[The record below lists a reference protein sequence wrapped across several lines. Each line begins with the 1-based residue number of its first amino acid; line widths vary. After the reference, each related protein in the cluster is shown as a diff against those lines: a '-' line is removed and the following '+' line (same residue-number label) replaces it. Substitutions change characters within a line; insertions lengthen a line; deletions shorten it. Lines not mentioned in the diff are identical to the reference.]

1 MKNFDEY
8 IIEKLKITNNSK
20 ILTLGDIY
28 KIRAVNIS
36 ASAMNDSDR
45 FLETIDDL
53 FGITKLYELQN
64 EYTDYFKEY
73 EDNID
78 PKIWNKKVKAI
89 CKILLNIIFSAPAD
103 MTIDDGLKILL
114 DDCNIPQYER
124 DLFKI
129 ESDSKLFFT
138 NYLLVYFR
146 FEERQTSQKS
156 FS

>member
-8 IIEKLKITNNSK
+8 IIEKLRVTKNNK

-28 KIRAVNIS
+28 KISAVNIS

-53 FGITKLYELQN
+53 FGISKLYELQN

-78 PKIWNKKVKAI
+78 PKIWNEKVKTI

-103 MTIDDGLKILL
+103 MTIHDGLKTLL

-146 FEERQTSQKS
+146 FEER
-156 FS
+156 

>member
-8 IIEKLKITNNSK
+8 IIEKLKITNNK

-28 KIRAVNIS
+28 KIQTVSIS
-36 ASAMNDSDR
+36 ASAMHDSDR
-45 FLETIDDL
+45 FLETIDDV
-53 FGITKLYELQN
+53 FGITKLYKLQN

-78 PKIWNKKVKAI
+78 PKIWNEKVKTI
-89 CKILLNIIFSAPAD
+89 CKILLNIIFSVPAD
-103 MTIDDGLKILL
+103 MTIHDGLKILL
-114 DDCNIPQYER
+114 DDCNIPQYGR

-129 ESDSKLFFT
+129 ESNSKLFFT

-146 FEERQTSQKS
+146 FEKR
-156 FS
+156 

>member
-1 MKNFDEY
+1 MKNFDKY
-8 IIEKLKITNNSK
+8 IIEKLKITNTK

-28 KIRAVNIS
+28 KISAVNIS
-36 ASAMNDSDR
+36 ASAMHDSDR
-45 FLETIDDL
+45 FLETIDNV

-64 EYTDYFKEY
+64 EYTDYFEKY

-78 PKIWNKKVKAI
+78 PKIWNEKIKAI

-103 MTIDDGLKILL
+103 MTIHDGLKILL
-114 DDCNIPQYER
+114 DDCNIPKYES

-146 FEERQTSQKS
+146 FEER
-156 FS
+156 

>member
-1 MKNFDEY
+1 MKNFDKY

-28 KIRAVNIS
+28 KISAVNIS

-45 FLETIDDL
+45 FLETIDDV

-64 EYTDYFKEY
+64 EYTDYFKQY

-78 PKIWNKKVKAI
+78 PKILNEKVKNI

-103 MTIDDGLKILL
+103 MTIHDGLKILL

-124 DLFKI
+124 DLFKV

-146 FEERQTSQKS
+146 FEERYLSW
-156 FS
+156 

>member
-1 MKNFDEY
+1 MKNFDKY

-28 KIRAVNIS
+28 KISAVNIS

-53 FGITKLYELQN
+53 FGISKLYELQN

-78 PKIWNKKVKAI
+78 PKIWNEKVKTI

-103 MTIDDGLKILL
+103 MTIHDGLKTLL
-114 DDCNIPQYER
+114 GDCNIPQYER

-146 FEERQTSQKS
+146 FEER
-156 FS
+156 

>member
-8 IIEKLKITNNSK
+8 IIEKLRVTKNNK

-53 FGITKLYELQN
+53 FGISKLYELQN

-78 PKIWNKKVKAI
+78 PKIWNEKVKTI
-89 CKILLNIIFSAPAD
+89 CKILLNIIFSASAD
-103 MTIDDGLKILL
+103 MAIHDGLKILL

-146 FEERQTSQKS
+146 FEER
-156 FS
+156 

>member
-1 MKNFDEY
+1 MFNTMKNFDEY

-36 ASAMNDSDR
+36 ASVMNDSNR

-53 FGITKLYELQN
+53 FGISKLYELQN

-78 PKIWNKKVKAI
+78 PKIWNEKVKAI

-103 MTIDDGLKILL
+103 MTIHDGLKILL
-114 DDCNIPQYER
+114 DDCNIPQYKR
-124 DLFKI
+124 DLVKI

-146 FEERQTSQKS
+146 FEER
-156 FS
+156 

>member
-1 MKNFDEY
+1 MFNTMKNFDEY
-8 IIEKLKITNNSK
+8 IIEKLRVTKNNK

-45 FLETIDDL
+45 FLEKIDDL

-78 PKIWNKKVKAI
+78 PKIWNEKVKKI

-103 MTIDDGLKILL
+103 MTIYDGLKILL
-114 DDCNIPQYER
+114 DDCNIPEYER

-146 FEERQTSQKS
+146 FEER
-156 FS
+156 